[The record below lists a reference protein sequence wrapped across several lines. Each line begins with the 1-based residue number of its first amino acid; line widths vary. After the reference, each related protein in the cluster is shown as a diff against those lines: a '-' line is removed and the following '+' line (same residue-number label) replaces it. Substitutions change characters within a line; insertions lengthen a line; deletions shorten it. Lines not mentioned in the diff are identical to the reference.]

1 MIPEYMRNILVSV
14 LMITNYRLNV
24 GGYSGTAGTINNHSA
39 GSTYIDIFTH
49 TKPYEDILY
58 LTGEVLD
65 WQNGISFTTYDR
77 DNDR

>member
-39 GSTYIDIFTH
+39 GSTYIDIYIYAY
-49 TKPYEDILY
+49 KAI
-58 LTGEVLD
+58 
-65 WQNGISFTTYDR
+65 
-77 DNDR
+77 